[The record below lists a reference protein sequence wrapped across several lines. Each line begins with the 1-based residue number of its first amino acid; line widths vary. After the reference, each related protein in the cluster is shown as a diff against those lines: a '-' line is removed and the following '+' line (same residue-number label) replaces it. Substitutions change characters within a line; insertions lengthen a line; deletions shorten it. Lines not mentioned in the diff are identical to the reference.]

1 MVNIHAFLLGGIF
14 VHRQILKKNQLLR
27 INLYDN
33 RGSCTMSDTT
43 LESVDIYVPDY
54 CVQGDRIPFYVLW
67 DNNVKIQ
74 ILITLPNGLALDE
87 AYNID
92 SDSLKINGNAYI
104 IDNFETNGYV
114 GGVLSSTLGD
124 RASIIKKIMFEVK
137 SDCNIRQ
144 KFEREIELFRPDIK
158 IDDSIGTIN
167 IQSDKNNRPV
177 IREHIK
183 ISNHGRGTAI
193 IRINILPDSEIKEG
207 TPQGFEEFK
216 LKFLEDLDTA
226 FLEMKKKFPQH
237 DKLLESLRAVSKNPL
252 PSDTKLSVTVRKTV
266 EDLESAFDNNEE
278 FQTEFSRSV
287 TMAYLKNVSI
297 MTDADAF
304 LAFLKSS
311 GKNKLLILD
320 AMRVFNVS
328 PKTQT
333 LEAELLTTDLANNEY
348 PSKKLQPITIISDRS
363 YSIPFYQIID
373 SFEVG

>member
-1 MVNIHAFLLGGIF
+1 
-14 VHRQILKKNQLLR
+14 
-27 INLYDN
+27 
-33 RGSCTMSDTT
+33 MSDTT

-67 DNNVKIQ
+67 NNDVKIQ
-74 ILITLPNGLALDE
+74 ILITLPDGLTLTE

-104 IDNFETNGYV
+104 IDDFETNGYV
-114 GGVLSSTLGD
+114 GGVLSSKLGEQ
-124 RASIIKKIMFEVK
+124 ALITKKIMFEVK
-137 SDCNIRQ
+137 SDCNIPRN
-144 KFEREIELFRPDIK
+144 FERKIELFRPDIK
-158 IDDSIGTIN
+158 IDDSIRTIN
-167 IQSDKNNRPV
+167 IKSDKNNRPV
-177 IREHIK
+177 VNEHIK
-183 ISNHGRGTAI
+183 ISNRGRGTAI
-193 IRINILPDSEIKEG
+193 IRINILPNSEIKEG
-207 TPQGFEEFK
+207 RPQGFEEFK

-226 FLEMKKKFPQH
+226 FLEMKKKFPQY
-237 DKLLESLRAVSKNPL
+237 DKLLESLRDVAKNPL
-252 PSDTKLSVTVRKTV
+252 PSDTKLSVIVRKTT

-278 FQTEFSRSV
+278 FQTAFSRSI

-328 PKTQT
+328 PKKQT
-333 LEAELLTTDLANNEY
+333 LEAELLMTDLASNEY
-348 PSKKLQPITIISDRS
+348 PPKKLQPITIISDGS

-373 SFEVG
+373 SLEVD